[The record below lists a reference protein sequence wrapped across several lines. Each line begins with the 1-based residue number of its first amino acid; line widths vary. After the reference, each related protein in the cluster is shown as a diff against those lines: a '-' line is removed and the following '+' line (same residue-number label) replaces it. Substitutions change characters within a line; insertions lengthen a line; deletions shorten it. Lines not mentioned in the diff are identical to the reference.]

1 MTFFSPKKNHDL
13 TREEAAHLTRR
24 CGFGA
29 TSNDIERLQKLGL
42 NLGVQQYF
50 ERQSEPHNVQHL
62 DQGVTHYLGTD
73 NIEPLA
79 SWWLLRMAL
88 TTNPLFEKMS
98 LFWHGH
104 FATSNRK
111 IQSPRLMYQ
120 QIGLFRGDPFGSFQ
134 TLIHQIST
142 DPAMIYWLDNN
153 SNTKEQPNENFA
165 REVMELFSLGI
176 GNYTEKDIQEAARA
190 FTGWFVHE
198 KKFRFSERAH
208 DPRNKTVFGHKGPWK
223 GEDIIQFCVEQPASK
238 RFLAKKLLKFF
249 VHPEPPK
256 EAIEALAT
264 LIEQANFSFTEPLK
278 AVFQSEWFFGEE
290 NRNALIRSPVDLIVG
305 TIRLFEYQGDIH
317 QAEQLATSMGQS
329 LFRPPNVK
337 GWDGNRIW
345 INAATL
351 LGRQHLAHHVSQ
363 YVVSGENKFKS
374 WGNGSPE
381 EVVERICAKC
391 VTGPVPEPILKKLID
406 YLATAPEESRFSY
419 VAGIIEAVLM
429 LPEYQT
435 A

>member
-1 MTFFSPKKNHDL
+1 MNFFRPKQTQEL
-13 TREEAAHLTRR
+13 TREEAAHLARR

-29 TSNDIERLQKLGL
+29 TIAEIERLQKLGL
-42 NLGVQQYF
+42 KQSVHAYF
-50 ERQSEPHNVQHL
+50 ERAVEPDNIKHL
-62 DQGVTHYLGTD
+62 DQGLAPHLGSD

-88 TTNPLFEKMS
+88 TPNSLFEKMA

-111 IQSPRLMYQ
+111 VQSPRLMYQ
-120 QIGLFRGDPFGSFQ
+120 QIDLFRQNPFDSFQ
-134 TLIHQIST
+134 TLLHQIAV

-208 DPRNKTVFGHKGPWK
+208 DPRNKTVFGKTGPWK
-223 GEDIIQFCVEQPASK
+223 GQDIIHFCAEHPASK

-249 VHPEPPK
+249 VHPEPAS
-256 EAIEALAT
+256 EAVEAFAKQLEASQFT
-264 LIEQANFSFTEPLK
+264 FTEPLQT
-278 AVFQSEWFFGEE
+278 VFQSEWFFAPE
-290 NRNALIRSPVDLIVG
+290 NRHALIRSPIDLIVG
-305 TIRLFEYQGDIH
+305 TIRVFEYQGDIH
-317 QAEQLATSMGQS
+317 QAERLTTTMGQS

-351 LGRQHLAHHVSQ
+351 LARQHLAYYVSQ
-363 YVVSGENKFKS
+363 YVQNEKKFQS
-374 WGNGSPE
+374 WAEGSPE
-381 EVVERICAKC
+381 N
-391 VTGPVPEPILKKLID
+391 ILQRLLSKLIVD
-406 YLATAPEESRFSY
+406 PIPEEVQKMLLSYISNTPQESRFFA
-419 VAGIIEAVLM
+419 VTKAIEAILM